1 MSVIVRTKDRIL
13 LLKRAIE
20 SIIEQSYRNWEIILV
35 NNGGDVNQIKELLH
49 SFDSN
54 VIDRI
59 RLINIEGNNYMEV
72 ATNIGLKNSSGDF
85 IALLDDDDT
94 WDKEFLTSCMNIL
107 LSDSSIGGVVT
118 QTMLVYERLESN
130 EVREI
135 DREIFNRKLSKV
147 SLFKL
152 LRCNLFTSNSFVY
165 RKKLLDIVGIYDENL
180 PVLGD
185 WEFNIRFLMHSNI
198 KVIKRPLAYYHKRV
212 LNQSGDSYSNTNI
225 NEHIKWDKKIRRKY
239 AAKFMR
245 SRYFLFGF
253 FIWGW
258 GIVNNLK
265 RKVIGLKG
273 EISNE
278 YLDSY

>member
-35 NNGGDVNQIKELLH
+35 NNGGDVNQINELLH

-118 QTMLVYERLESN
+118 QTMLVYERLENN

-135 DREIFNRKLSKV
+135 SREIFNRKLSKV

-165 RKKLLDIVGIYDENL
+165 RKKLLDIVGMYDENL

-198 KVIKRPLAYYHKRV
+198 KVIKSPLAYYHKRM
-212 LNQSGDSYSNTNI
+212 LNQCGDSYSNTNI

-239 AAKFMR
+239 AEKFMR

-253 FIWGW
+253 VMWGW
-258 GIVNNLK
+258 GIVNHLK
-265 RKVIGLKG
+265 RKVARFKRR
-273 EISNE
+273 
-278 YLDSY
+278 D